1 MSQRERMLQEV
12 KYITSCEEF
21 TPEDIVD
28 HLLHR
33 GALMPPCPIGTKI
46 YILVTKRPKI
56 TYPEFTFIKE
66 SHLTYY
72 NLERVLAEFGKTVFL
87 DYEAAR
93 EAKEKM
99 K

>member
-1 MSQRERMLQEV
+1 MSKRERMLQEV

-28 HLLHR
+28 HLLGR

-46 YILVTKRPKI
+46 YLLVTKRPKI
-56 TYPEFTFIKE
+56 THPEFTFIKE
-66 SHLTYY
+66 TRLTFY
-72 NLERVLAEFGKTVFL
+72 NLERIINEFGKTAFL
-87 DYEAAR
+87 TYEEAK